1 MEPKNALNPDIVVK
15 QEAPSERSAA
25 ISQSSSILLARK
37 RGQAEAA
44 RVKLKYADTEVL
56 LRKQQ
61 AIIEETRKLNLAKA
75 ERQNSELEADLKLLS
90 QQSEAAAAAAEV
102 EALEYE
108 DIRNSVLDIPVSE
121 KKETCRTVF
130 EQYRSYR
137 EGVYMVY
144 WDPITCKCI
153 S

>member
-44 RVKLKYADTEVL
+44 LVKLKYADTEVL

-121 KKETCRTVF
+121 KKKLV
-130 EQYRSYR
+130 EQYLNSTALTVKGSIWFI
-137 EGVYMVY
+137 E
-144 WDPITCKCI
+144 TL
-153 S
+153 

>member
-37 RGQAEAA
+37 RGQSEAA

-121 KKETCRTVF
+121 KKKLV
-130 EQYRSYR
+130 EQYLNSTALTVKGSIWFI
-137 EGVYMVY
+137 E
-144 WDPITCKCI
+144 TL
-153 S
+153 